1 MAGIGFELKKLF
13 RDRGLL
19 SHMKAYGY
27 SSMTTVG
34 PMVLCVSMIVAMQW
48 LMTAKGAPFLERE
61 LFMATVVYCFIF
73 SVLLTGGVSML
84 LTRFTADM
92 MYQKKHEYLLSSFYG
107 AAAVC
112 LPIGALCAV
121 LFLSRVPAGPGYKLA
136 TFVFF
141 SELIVIWLQSVFL
154 SALKDY
160 KRIARN
166 FLYGVAIAV
175 VGSWLLLSFTKQAN
189 ATAVLTM
196 IDAGFF
202 VVALLS
208 GRHLEKAMPP
218 RSSRLYFSF
227 LAYFRK
233 YPALFW
239 IGTFFYAGVYVHS
252 FVYWSGP
259 SGVRVAEAYVISPFY
274 DTPVFYA
281 YLTVVPTLV
290 TFVVSMETAFYEKYR
305 EYYALILNG
314 GTYQEIARA
323 KQTMQH
329 TLMQQISFVM
339 EVQLIATVVSI
350 ALGIKLLPAIAFS
363 MEQID
368 TFIILVLGYY
378 LFINAFIVMLLMLY
392 FDDRKGA
399 LAISGLFVLL
409 NASLSYWTMQTE
421 SHGLGMVLA
430 SFGALALALTR
441 LVTYVRNIDYYTY
454 CDQPLG
460 LSAGESGPSFK
471 LPFRGRKGGK
481 TAATAAMLLVL
492 AGLLSACSD
501 EDPQAQPP
509 ADAPPVVQEA
519 SSTASE
525 RFVEDKRLYERDDD
539 TSVLGLYLT
548 ILPGQ
553 TDEKQ
558 PLDWYRLNRLQEWME
573 EGDLKIIMQE
583 GPADGSGVAPGTFGY
598 GTTEANAKISLRGN
612 TARYAPQR
620 SYKIRLNEQAGLWRD
635 QRVLNLNKHYF
646 DASRVRNKLSYD
658 LFETLPDIASL
669 RTQFVRLFVK
679 DLSAGGGGN
688 QPFVDYGLY
697 THIENPNK
705 QFLKNHWLDPN
716 GQLYKAEMFEF
727 FRYPE
732 SLKSQSDPG
741 YDKQAFER
749 VLEIQGRE
757 DHDKLLAMLDD
768 VNNRAIPIND
778 VIAEHFDLDNYL
790 TWLAANILMDN
801 MDTDAHNY
809 LLYSPL
815 NSNKWYFVPW
825 DYDGGWEL
833 QRGLSSISPY
843 SSGISNYWGNVLHNR
858 FLHSEA
864 NVRLLRNKIDEL
876 HKTINNESV
885 AKRLA
890 AYKPVLEQF
899 LTRAPDKNF
908 WTIQKNKLDDEL
920 KVIAETPSR
929 SIARFEEDL
938 QKPKPIFLGDVRK
951 NEKGQHVFTWDHSF
965 DLQGDE
971 LFYDWSIAKDPL
983 FTSGVENRNGLTSTQ
998 TLVDGLKPGTYYWKV
1013 VVRDQKGN
1021 SQISFDHYED
1031 EEENHYFGI
1040 RQIKVE

>member
-13 RDRGLL
+13 RDQGIL

-27 SSMTTVG
+27 SSLTTVG
-34 PMVLCVSMIVAMQW
+34 PMVLCVTMIIAMQQ

-61 LFMATVVYCFIF
+61 LFLATVVYGFVF

-84 LTRFTADM
+84 LTRFISDM
-92 MYQKKHEYLLSSFYG
+92 IYQKKNDYLLSSFYG
-107 AAAVC
+107 AAAIC
-112 LPIGALCAV
+112 LPIGALIAAI
-121 LFLSRVPAGPGYKLA
+121 FLSGVPAGAGYKLSA
-136 TFVFF
+136 FVFF
-141 SELIVIWLQSVFL
+141 EELIVIWLQSVLL

-160 KRIARN
+160 KRIVRN

-175 VGSWLLLSFTKQAN
+175 AGTWLMLAWTGLKS
-189 ATAVLTM
+189 ATAVLVM

-202 VVALLS
+202 VIALLS
-208 GRHLEKAMPP
+208 ARHLASVMP
-218 RSSRLYFSF
+218 RSSSRDYFRF
-227 LAYFRK
+227 TEYFRK
-233 YPALFW
+233 YPALFG

-259 SGVRVAEAYVISPFY
+259 TGVRVAEAYVISPFY

-281 YLTVVPTLV
+281 YLTILPTLV
-290 TFVVSMETAFYEKYR
+290 TFVVSMETSFYEKYR
-305 EYYALILNG
+305 DYYAFILHG
-314 GTYQEIARA
+314 GTYPEIQRA
-323 KQTMQH
+323 KQNMQQ
-329 TLMQQISFVM
+329 TLMQQIGFIM
-339 EVQLIATVVSI
+339 EVQLLATVVSI
-350 ALGIKLLPAIAFS
+350 ALGIKLLPVVGFT

-378 LFINAFIVMLLMLY
+378 LFIHAFIVMLLMLY
-392 FDDRKGA
+392 YDDRKGA
-399 LAISGLFVLL
+399 LAISGLFVVL
-409 NASLSYWTMQTE
+409 NAVFSYWTMQAE
-421 SHGLGMVLA
+421 SHGLGLVLA
-430 SFGALALALTR
+430 SFAALALALAR
-441 LVTYVRNIDYYTY
+441 LLTYVRNIDYYTY

-460 LSAGESGPSFK
+460 PSAGKSGPS
-471 LPFRGRKGGK
+471 LNPFRRRKGAK
-481 TAATAAMLLVL
+481 AAAAATMLLVL
-492 AGLLSACSD
+492 AGLLSACTD
-501 EDPQAQPP
+501 EAPEERQPAGAVPAVAQEP
-509 ADAPPVVQEA
+509 APA
-519 SSTASE
+519 ASE

-539 TSVLGLYLT
+539 TSLAGLYVT
-548 ILPGQ
+548 IMPNQ

-558 PLDWYRLNRLQEWME
+558 SIDWYRLNRIKDWME
-573 EGDLKIIMQE
+573 EGDMSIIIQE
-583 GPADGSGVAPGTFGY
+583 GAADGSGTVPGTFGY

-620 SYKIRLNEQAGLWRD
+620 SYKIKLNEQAGLWRD
-635 QRVLNLNKHYF
+635 QRILNLNKHYY
-646 DASRVRNKLSYD
+646 DSSRIRNKLSFD

-679 DLSAGGGGN
+679 DLSAGGNGN

-741 YDKQAFER
+741 YDKQAFEK
-749 VLEIQGRE
+749 VLEIEGRE

-778 VIAEHFDLDNYL
+778 VIAKHFDLDNYL

-801 MDTDAHNY
+801 MDTAAHNF

-833 QRGLSSISPY
+833 QRGLQSISPFGN
-843 SSGISNYWGNVLHNR
+843 GISTYWGNVLHNR
-858 FLHSEA
+858 FFHSEA
-864 NVRLLRNKIDEL
+864 NVRLLRDKIEEL

-885 AKRLA
+885 AARLA
-890 AYKPVLEQF
+890 LYKPVLEPF
-899 LTRAPDKNF
+899 LARAPDKNF
-908 WTIQKNKLDDEL
+908 YPIQTNKLDDEL
-920 KVIAETPSR
+920 RIIAETPSR
-929 SIARFEEDL
+929 SLARFEEDV
-938 QKPKPIFLGDVRK
+938 QKPKPIFLGDVQK
-951 NEKGQHVFTWDHSF
+951 NDSGQHVFVWEHSF

-983 FTSGVENRNGLTSTQ
+983 FTTGVENRTGLTGTQ
-998 TLVDGLKPGTYYWKV
+998 TVVDALKPGTYYWKV

-1021 SQISFDHYED
+1021 TQIAFDQHED
-1031 EEENHYFGI
+1031 EEGNFYFGI